1 MTTTM
6 KRILIAAC
14 CGFILTGT
22 ALAFGPVRP
31 DWPGLAERVAIQ
43 GPVDEK
49 YRIPVPTQQGKI
61 EAGAEKAFA
70 DGKVTVKVTAIEQGT
85 IEVIVNGGEPT
96 PVKASELTL
105 FQISEAE
112 ICTVVFLGKSG
123 KKAIVAARCD
133 PATDQLKAAALD
145 QAAHRGDVVKSPRE
159 ILEGAAKGT
168 LVNPFEGDPAMAAE
182 GHQLFL
188 SNSCNG
194 CHGGNGGGGMCPPLS
209 NEVWVYG
216 SDADTLFRLITLGS
230 DDLQAEGYARKGRE
244 NVVGPMP
251 PYVDIIEN
259 GDDLWKIVTFIQ
271 SLHKK

>member
-1 MTTTM
+1 M
-6 KRILIAAC
+6 KTFVKRFLLAAAC
-14 CGFILTGT
+14 GTLLTGT
-22 ALAFGPVRP
+22 ALAIGPIPVDRP
-31 DWPGLAERVAIQ
+31 TLVEPIAVQ

-49 YRIPVPTQQGKI
+49 YKIPVPTQQGKI
-61 EAGAEKAFA
+61 EAGAEKAYA
-70 DGKVTVKVTAIEQGT
+70 DGKITVKVTTIEQGN

-105 FQISEAE
+105 FAISDAE

-133 PATDQLKAAALD
+133 PATDELKAAAAE
-145 QAAHRGDVVKSPRE
+145 QAAHRNDVVMSPRE
-159 ILEGAAKGT
+159 IIEAAAKGT
-168 LVNPFEGDPAMAAE
+168 LVNPFADDPAAIAE

-188 SNSCNG
+188 GNSCNG

-216 SDADTLFRLITLGS
+216 ADPDTLYRLIALGS
-230 DDLQAEGYARKGRE
+230 DDLQAQGYARKGRE

-259 GDDLWKIVTFIQ
+259 GDDLWKIVAFIQ